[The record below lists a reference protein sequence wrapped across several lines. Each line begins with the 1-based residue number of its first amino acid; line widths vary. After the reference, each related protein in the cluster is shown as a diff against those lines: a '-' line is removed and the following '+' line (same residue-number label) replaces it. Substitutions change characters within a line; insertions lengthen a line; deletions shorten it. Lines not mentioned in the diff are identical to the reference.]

1 MWRVFKVKVIELRHI
16 LEQFKDDVKVLLS
29 SDEEL
34 NTLFKDIQ
42 VAKLSDRKNTIVIW
56 GNSGSE
62 VD

>member
-1 MWRVFKVKVIELRHI
+1 MFKVKVMELRHI
-16 LEQFKDDVKVLLS
+16 LEQFKDNVNVLLS

-42 VAKLSDRKNTIVIW
+42 IAKLSDKKNTIVIW